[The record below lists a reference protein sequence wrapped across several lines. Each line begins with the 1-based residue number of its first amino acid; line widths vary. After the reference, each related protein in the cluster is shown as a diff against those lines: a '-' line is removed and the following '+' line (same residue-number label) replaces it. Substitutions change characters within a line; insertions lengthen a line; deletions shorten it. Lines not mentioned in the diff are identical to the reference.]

1 MTPVRATLRGVAGGT
16 PAAAGAGRPVAR
28 SAVARAEEVGA
39 DNGREAKAG
48 PGERAPDP
56 SDPGSVRDLRSQR
69 VPSSM
74 ARMSLIEVIKA
85 GGWVMYPLLL
95 SSLLV
100 VAIIFER
107 SFNLRASRVLAPTT
121 VERVSGLVE
130 GGRVDRAVTVC
141 KEHPGM
147 VSSIVL
153 AGLEIAGRGEATAKE
168 AVEDAGRHETARLSH
183 YLTALGTIAAV
194 APLMGL
200 FGTVTGMIDVFRT
213 IAQSG
218 VGHASELSG
227 GISQALVTTAFGLLV
242 AIPALVSYNY
252 FQARVDL
259 MVTDLERES
268 LRVIRAVYLVSE
280 AESGGARVGAN
291 VTGGD

>member
-1 MTPVRATLRGVAGGT
+1 
-16 PAAAGAGRPVAR
+16 
-28 SAVARAEEVGA
+28 
-39 DNGREAKAG
+39 
-48 PGERAPDP
+48 
-56 SDPGSVRDLRSQR
+56 
-69 VPSSM
+69 
-74 ARMSLIEVIKA
+74 MSLIEVIKA

-107 SFNLRASRVLAPTT
+107 SFNLRASRVLSPTT

-130 GGRVDRAVTVC
+130 GGRVDRAVAVC

-147 VSSIVL
+147 FSNIVL
-153 AGLEIAGRGEATAKE
+153 AGLEIAGRGEASAKE
-168 AVEDAGRHETARLSH
+168 AVEDAGRHETARLSR

-200 FGTVTGMIDVFRT
+200 FGTVMGMINVFRT

-242 AIPALVSYNY
+242 AIPALVAYNY
-252 FQARVDL
+252 FQARVDS

-268 LRVIRAVYLVSE
+268 LRVIRAVYLVSGTK
-280 AESGGARVGAN
+280 SGGARVEASA
-291 VTGGD
+291 TGGD

>member
-1 MTPVRATLRGVAGGT
+1 
-16 PAAAGAGRPVAR
+16 
-28 SAVARAEEVGA
+28 
-39 DNGREAKAG
+39 
-48 PGERAPDP
+48 
-56 SDPGSVRDLRSQR
+56 
-69 VPSSM
+69 
-74 ARMSLIEVIKA
+74 MSLIEIIKA

-100 VAIIFER
+100 VAIIVER
-107 SFNLRASRVLAPTT
+107 SINLRASKVLSPTT

-130 GGRVDRAVTVC
+130 GGRVDRAVKFC
-141 KEHPGM
+141 REHPGLF
-147 VSSIVL
+147 SSIVL
-153 AGLEIAGRGEATAKE
+153 AGLEIAGRGEGPAKE
-168 AVEDAGRHETARLSH
+168 AVEDAGRHETARLSR

-242 AIPALVSYNY
+242 AIPALVAYNY
-252 FQARVDL
+252 YQAKVDS

-280 AESGGARVGAN
+280 AEPDGSVAEPQAAA
-291 VTGGD
+291 GD